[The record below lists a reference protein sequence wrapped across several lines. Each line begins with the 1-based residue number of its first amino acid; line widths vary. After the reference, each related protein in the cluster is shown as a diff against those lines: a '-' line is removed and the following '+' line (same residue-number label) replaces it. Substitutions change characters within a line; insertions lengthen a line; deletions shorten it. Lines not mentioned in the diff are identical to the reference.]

1 MSVDPERAR
10 ADTTAALERA
20 AAARAR
26 GDEGAR
32 HAFLV
37 EAVGLATAT
46 GDPALLHGALWR
58 LAKALHDAGDAA
70 GALGAIAQLL
80 EHAESR
86 SPGLVSVR
94 SASGPFDHYAAAL
107 RAWPLLARAAGDRSG
122 YLNPALGVLWEAWIA
137 RQRALGAPFLA
148 AWGEVAAA
156 WISAATGNVEATRAL
171 ANRLSRARP
180 ALYEGDEHVHP
191 RAQNP
196 HDRGGWLTLDAART
210 WLHAATWADD
220 AAQAQDARDLVL
232 DTAEDLGERGRL
244 DLWTLDA
251 VLRAEERFGLRGDA
265 RDPVRHATL
274 AHEPGVPAAHTA
286 RARALIARRRGLMS
300 EAAQESREAIRLA
313 ALDGAGPEWIVESW
327 RELHLLGGPYA
338 EGAEDAA
345 RLAMERTG
353 VRMAWPSPP
362 RA

>member
-10 ADTTAALERA
+10 ADAATALERA
-20 AAARAR
+20 AEARAR

-32 HAFLV
+32 RALLD

-58 LAKALHDAGDAA
+58 LAKARHDAGDAG
-70 GALGAIAQLL
+70 GALSAVAQLL
-80 EHAESR
+80 EHGQSR
-86 SPGLVSVR
+86 TAGLVSVR
-94 SASGPFDHYAAAL
+94 APSGPFDHYAAAL
-107 RAWPLLARAAGDRSG
+107 RAWPLLARSAGDRSG
-122 YLNPALGVLWEAWIA
+122 YLNPALTVLWKAWVA
-137 RQRALGAPFLA
+137 RQHALGAPFLA

-156 WISAATGNVEATRAL
+156 WVAAATGDVDAARAL

-180 ALYEGDEHVHP
+180 AQYEGDEHVHP
-191 RAQNP
+191 RAQTP
-196 HDRGGWLTLDAART
+196 LDRGAWLTLDAART
-210 WLHAATWADD
+210 WLHAATWAED

-265 RDPVRHATL
+265 RDPVRHAVI
-274 AHEPGVPAAHTA
+274 ANEPGVPAAHAA
-286 RARALIARRRGLMS
+286 RARALIARRRGAAS
-300 EAAQESREAIRLA
+300 EAAQEGREAIRLA
-313 ALDGAGPEWIVESW
+313 ALDGAGPEWIVEAW
-327 RELHLLGGPYA
+327 RELHLLGGPHA
-338 EGAEDAA
+338 HGAEDAA
-345 RLAMERTG
+345 RLAMQRTG
-353 VRMAWPSPP
+353 VRMAWPSPR